1 MIDVFVRL
9 DVRCDAMRLYATGKE
24 TRASSHF
31 SLAYS
36 GHTAAPI
43 LSSDADLQFLS
54 GIADLS
60 QRLDGAFTM
69 PT

>member
-1 MIDVFVRL
+1 
-9 DVRCDAMRLYATGKE
+9 MRLYAIGKE
-24 TRASSHF
+24 AGASSCF
-31 SLAYS
+31 SLGYS

-43 LSSDADLQFLS
+43 LSSVADLHSLS